1 MRTGLSLSSSLS
13 NGGWLSEN
21 SSPRNR
27 TMHRLGVSTRRS
39 TERNSKG
46 GMMIR
51 EEAIREECAGK
62 ENLADDF
69 IPLVKVR
76 SKYNVIS
83 DNFSFNRENEQS
95 CSRIFRMN
103 PNFSDFQASTRS
115 SKMLVM
121 LCTFN
126 FLFYSSKTMKTTR
139 IFLLPMIKK
148 RNFQTT
154 FFVSKRKKINFHATR
169 SARIHRV
176 ASRLVSI
183 GEFQFKSMPCSKN
196 QSSSKH

>member
-1 MRTGLSLSSSLS
+1 
-13 NGGWLSEN
+13 
-21 SSPRNR
+21 
-27 TMHRLGVSTRRS
+27 MHRLGVPTRRS

-51 EEAIREECAGK
+51 EEAIRKECVGK

-83 DNFSFNRENEQS
+83 DNFSFNRENE
-95 CSRIFRMN
+95 R
-103 PNFSDFQASTRS
+103 FSEWIRTNV
-115 SKMLVM
+115 SKSFKFFWFLRLVEDARY
-121 LCTFN
+121 FS
-126 FLFYSSKTMKTTR
+126 FLLYSNKTTR

-154 FFVSKRKKINFHATR
+154 FFVSKRKKINFHATH

-196 QSSSKH
+196 QSSSKHWPIYRGEIYEPRSH